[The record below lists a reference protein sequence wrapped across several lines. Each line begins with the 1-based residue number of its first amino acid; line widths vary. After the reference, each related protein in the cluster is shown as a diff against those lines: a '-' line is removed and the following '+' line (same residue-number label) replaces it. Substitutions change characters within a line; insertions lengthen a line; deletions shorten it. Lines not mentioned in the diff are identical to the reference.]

1 MGKNKSKDAD
11 TGADLEI
18 EPTPE
23 GPELNDELS
32 AIESELHHARS
43 ALEEARAA
51 TEVAATAYRER
62 QAAEAAC
69 LHAHDQV
76 AERARQH
83 YTAERLRLE
92 EHLRSVQGEL
102 AALDSKLTSFGE
114 PPNAPADP
122 IAPVAPVWEASATST
137 STPNVEVAA
146 VAEAETATETEAEAP
161 EAEVETVAEAA
172 AELAVVTEAGTPDGA
187 EAVPTVD
194 VAPSP
199 EAGSSDDGGV
209 AYEDEWYQ
217 RMKRQS
223 ALEDAERSW

>member
-11 TGADLEI
+11 IGADLAHES
-18 EPTPE
+18 TPE
-23 GPELNDELS
+23 GPELNDELT

-102 AALDSKLTSFGE
+102 AALDSKLTPFGE
-114 PPNAPADP
+114 PVTAPAES
-122 IAPVAPVWEASATST
+122 IAPAAPVWEASATW
-137 STPNVEVAA
+137 TPNVEVAT
-146 VAEAETATETEAEAP
+146 VAEVETAAETEAEAP
-161 EAEVETVAEAA
+161 EAEVETIAEAA
-172 AELAVVTEAGTPDGA
+172 AEFAAAAEAESQDDA

>member
-11 TGADLEI
+11 IGADLAHES
-18 EPTPE
+18 TPE
-23 GPELNDELS
+23 GPELNDELT

-102 AALDSKLTSFGE
+102 AALDSKLSPIEEG
-114 PPNAPADP
+114 ASVHVDP
-122 IAPVAPVWEASATST
+122 IAPTPIAEVPATS
-137 STPNVEVAA
+137 SMNGEVVPAAVSEPQVDEEALPVVEVA
-146 VAEAETATETEAEAP
+146 P
-161 EAEVETVAEAA
+161 
-172 AELAVVTEAGTPDGA
+172 
-187 EAVPTVD
+187 PTV
-194 VAPSP
+194 VES
-199 EAGSSDDGGV
+199 EATVEPDATSEPGPAVEQDD
-209 AYEDEWYQ
+209 ATSYEDEWYQ

-223 ALEDAERSW
+223 ELERAEGSW